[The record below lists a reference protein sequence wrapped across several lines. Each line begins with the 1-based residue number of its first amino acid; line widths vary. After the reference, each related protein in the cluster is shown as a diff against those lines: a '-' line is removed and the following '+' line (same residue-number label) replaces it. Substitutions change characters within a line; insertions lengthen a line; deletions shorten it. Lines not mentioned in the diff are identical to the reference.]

1 MSMEK
6 WNKLCC
12 SPHEKLHFFYLQVQY
27 MIEVMFQVRKD
38 DFKAHPSISDGL
50 DLVDE
55 DDRIQHMI
63 TLEDN
68 HDPEDI
74 LSE

>member
-1 MSMEK
+1 
-6 WNKLCC
+6 
-12 SPHEKLHFFYLQVQY
+12 

-74 LSE
+74 LSKYDSSKICIFL

>member
-1 MSMEK
+1 MR
-6 WNKLCC
+6 NY
-12 SPHEKLHFFYLQVQY
+12 FFFHLQVQY

>member
-1 MSMEK
+1 
-6 WNKLCC
+6 
-12 SPHEKLHFFYLQVQY
+12 

-38 DFKAHPSISDGL
+38 DFKAHPSILDGL